1 MIVVAVSVLPTLVL
15 MLLVM
20 DRVEDWLSGSSPA
33 PPHARERRRLRLLP
47 GGARESGSRP
57 ATASSERRSEAA

>member
-20 DRVEDWLSGSSPA
+20 DRVEDWLSGASSA
-33 PPHARERRRLRLLP
+33 PPHARERRHLRLVP
-47 GGARESGSRP
+47 GGAREPGSRP
-57 ATASSERRSEAA
+57 TTASSERGAA